1 MSKAIDDNIVDPLGD
16 SKKRIKKLA
25 VIVVEYPKAT
35 ETFILR
41 DLMVFHRAGVEV
53 DLHHLSPFGTDVLH
67 GFAAAT
73 RDMAHYTPFF
83 GAAALGATFRAL
95 FRHPLIFLS
104 IVWAIFWAYL
114 SRPKWMFK
122 TLGLIPKALAIGEH
136 AKKNGVEHIHGEFAG
151 HPGATGWIINRFFGI
166 PYSVSC
172 RAHDIF
178 RTQALLD
185 RKLGEA
191 AFVRTISAFNKDF
204 LLEKVPG
211 LQADNIHVIHSSV
224 DLDAIPALDRPSN
237 EPFTIVYVGSL
248 QIRKGVDVLLS
259 ALAKANDALGEW
271 RCEIIGSGPLED
283 ELKKTAASLN
293 LNRVTF
299 WGQQPF
305 EKVSDAMKRAS
316 VCVAPSI
323 IGPDGRTEGIP
334 NVMIEALAHQ
344 RPAISS
350 NLSGIPEL
358 LRPGQTGW
366 LTEAGNVDQFAAALL
381 DIKNDP
387 ARAYEMAR
395 AGRQVVAEEF
405 DVNTNAMTQIK
416 LFSGHLAS

>member
-1 MSKAIDDNIVDPLGD
+1 MSKMSKAIDGQAIGHAGGT
-16 SKKRIKKLA
+16 SRKIKRLA

-67 GFAAAT
+67 GFAA
-73 RDMAHYTPFF
+73 
-83 GAAALGATFRAL
+83 
-95 FRHPLIFLS
+95 
-104 IVWAIFWAYL
+104 WAYL

-136 AKKNGVEHIHGEFAG
+136 AKRNGVEHVHGEFAG

-204 LLEKVPG
+204 LLKKVPG

-224 DLDAIPALDRPSN
+224 DLNAIAALDPPSN
-237 EPFTIVYVGSL
+237 DPFTIVYVGSL
-248 QIRKGVDVLLS
+248 QIRKGVDVLLN
-259 ALAKANDALGEW
+259 ALAQASDALGDW

-283 ELKKTAASLN
+283 ELKQMAATLN
-293 LNRVTF
+293 LDRVTF
-299 WGQQPF
+299 RGQ
-305 EKVSDAMKRAS
+305 
-316 VCVAPSI
+316 
-323 IGPDGRTEGIP
+323 
-334 NVMIEALAHQ
+334 
-344 RPAISS
+344 
-350 NLSGIPEL
+350 

-387 ARAYEMAR
+387 ARAYEMAK

-405 DVNTNAMTQIK
+405 DVNANAMTQIK
-416 LFSGHLAS
+416 LFSAHLAS